1 MIKKNLPLIIRVLI
15 SALLLLSAIA
25 KLYPIEFFGYSKG
38 ISEGFE
44 EGQLIPMGISETIAP
59 YLSRFIIAIEFFLA
73 ITILQNNYLKKIILP
88 LSITMLV
95 VFSLHLSYSISLG
108 ESKNCGCFGELIP
121 MSPLAAL
128 IKNILSI
135 AALVFLYRNLPTQS
149 LSNKNSFSR
158 LSIQFLSVLLLMFS
172 LLPIQITG
180 KNKIISEFSKYV
192 ISDIDI
198 NEGKKILCFFDA
210 DCSHCIEAG
219 KSLTDLSKEIN
230 NFPEIHIIFCDIE
243 ENRIPDFFIY
253 AGKEYSHQVL
263 PFYNED
269 DEINSYFEILGYDYA
284 YTGIILYDANRPIY
298 FFEGTDSNAFNID
311 IIENIIRKVKS
322 DDKYKN

>member
-25 KLYPIEFFGYSKG
+25 KLYPIEMFGYSKG
-38 ISEGFE
+38 LSKGFE
-44 EGQLIPMGISETIAP
+44 EGQLIPMGISEGLVP

-73 ITILQNNYLKKIILP
+73 ITILQSNYLKKIILP

-95 VFSLHLSYSISLG
+95 VFSVHLSFSIFSG
-108 ESKNCGCFGELIP
+108 DSKNCGCFGELIP

-128 IKNILSI
+128 IKNIISI
-135 AALVFLYRNLPTQS
+135 AALVFLYRNIPAQS

-172 LLPIQITG
+172 LLPVQITG

-198 NEGKKILCFFDA
+198 NKGKKILCFFDA
-210 DCSHCIEAG
+210 DCSHCMEAG
-219 KSLTDLSKEIN
+219 KSLTDLSKEIS
-230 NFPEIHIIFCDIE
+230 NFPEIHIIFTDLSE
-243 ENRIPDFFIY
+243 DKIPEFFKY
-253 AGKEYSHQVL
+253 AGKKYSYQVL
-263 PFYNED
+263 PNHDEEED
-269 DEINSYFEILGYDYA
+269 NEINTYMDILGYDYGNPA
-284 YTGIILYDANRPIY
+284 VIY
-298 FFEGTDSNAFNID
+298 LDNGNQIRFYEGVGANAFNAK
-311 IIENIIRKVKS
+311 EFKKLFQ
-322 DDKYKN
+322 

>member
-1 MIKKNLPLIIRVLI
+1 MIKKNLPLIIRVLM
-15 SALLLLSAIA
+15 SALLLLSAVA
-25 KLYPIEFFGYSKG
+25 KLYPIEMFGYSKG
-38 ISEGFE
+38 ISKAFE

-88 LSITMLV
+88 LSIIMLV

-128 IKNILSI
+128 IKNVLSI
-135 AALVFLYRNLPTQS
+135 AALVFLYRNLPAQS

-158 LSIQFLSVLLLMFS
+158 LSIQFLSVLLLIFS
-172 LLPIQITG
+172 LLPVQITG
-180 KNKIISEFSKYV
+180 NNKIISEFSQYV

-210 DCSHCIEAG
+210 DCSHCLDAG
-219 KSLTDLSKEIN
+219 KSLTDLSREIG
-230 NFPEIHIIFCDIE
+230 NFPKIHIIFTDLSE
-243 ENRIPDFFIY
+243 DKIPDFFKY
-253 AGKEYSHQVL
+253 AGKEYSYQVL
-263 PFYNED
+263 PNHDED
-269 DEINSYFEILGYDYA
+269 NEINTYMEILGYDYGNPA
-284 YTGIILYDANRPIY
+284 VIY
-298 FFEGTDSNAFNID
+298 LDNGNQIRFYEGTEENAFNP
-311 IIENIIRKVKS
+311 EEFKKLFQ
-322 DDKYKN
+322 